1 MCPPCPPLPTLVVN
15 SIINRNYYK
24 LIYFYYIKVIEQLE
38 NKQSTLKEEIVNL
51 KEQLSRALLD
61 KEVLDQEK
69 GHLADVL
76 SKSEVQRA
84 ELELEIGKP

>member
-1 MCPPCPPLPTLVVN
+1 MHQQ
-15 SIINRNYYK
+15 
-24 LIYFYYIKVIEQLE
+24 VIEQLE
-38 NKQSTLKEEIVNL
+38 NKQSSLKEEIVNL

-76 SKSEVQRA
+76 SKSEVYRA
-84 ELELEIGKP
+84 ELELEIGKCFFSFL